1 MGQSSAFRERFVI
14 PWETVTVDTTMDV
27 NTGYYLDGT
36 VNRNFLLPTT
46 STVGD
51 VLAIINVD
59 TALFTVTQGAGQ
71 QIVLPAV
78 SSTVGAGGSVASNA
92 KLDAIYLY
100 CSVANSEWV
109 AFPPQ
114 GIMTVT

>member
-1 MGQSSAFRERFVI
+1 MGQSSAFRERFII
-14 PWETVTVDTTMDV
+14 PWETVTADTTMDV
-27 NTGYYLDGT
+27 NTGYFLDGA
-36 VNRNFLLPTT
+36 VNKNFLLPAT
-46 STVGD
+46 SAVGD

-59 TALFTVTQGAGQ
+59 TGLFTVTQGVGQ
-71 QIVLPAV
+71 QVILPSA

-100 CSVANSEWV
+100 CSVANNEWV